1 MNVEKINEILKNA
14 SIKSNKDLID
24 CRDALA
30 DEFEKTKTIVIELT
44 KHLDVVEENYNIVN
58 NEIGKRT
65 K

>member
-1 MNVEKINEILKNA
+1 MNIDKINEILKDCTN
-14 SIKSNKDLID
+14 KSNKDLIE

-44 KHLDVVEENYNIVN
+44 KHLDVVEENYNIIN
-58 NEIGKRT
+58 NEIGKRI